1 LRKLRSEREELQ
13 ANPATDSD
21 DAELLDIA
29 LEAARAAASVIRAA
43 TAGRGSL
50 IWEAKGRS
58 DFVSDVDK
66 AAELSIAEIVAR
78 RCPGASVLGEE
89 LSPLALSDGGIVF
102 IADPLDGTTNFLH
115 GYPEYAT
122 SIGVAR
128 DGILRA
134 SAVLNVAR
142 GEEFTAQK
150 GAGAWRDGE
159 RIRVSNLREPS
170 RALIGTGFPFK
181 TLELLP
187 RYQRQFSLVMHGTA
201 GVRRA
206 GAAALDLAN
215 VACGRFDAFWELI
228 LAPWDVAGGI
238 LLVQEA
244 GGVVTDLDGNPSNLG
259 AGAYVAG
266 NPAMHAWL
274 LQTVRRADMTTG
286 IAE

>member
-1 LRKLRSEREELQ
+1 MQ
-13 ANPATDSD
+13 GITVTDRD

-29 LEAARAAASVIRAA
+29 VDAARAAAGVIRGA
-43 TAGRGSL
+43 TAGRGRL
-50 IWEAKGRS
+50 VWEAKGRS
-58 DFVSDVDK
+58 DFVSAVDK
-66 AAELSIAEIVAR
+66 DAEHAIAEIVAR

-89 LSPLALSDGGIVF
+89 LSPLALADAAIVF

-128 DGILRA
+128 NGRLRA
-134 SAVLNVAR
+134 AVVVNVPR
-142 GEEFTAQK
+142 GEEFTARK

-159 RIRVSNLREPS
+159 PIRVSSQREPAK
-170 RALIGTGFPFK
+170 ALIGTGFPFK

-187 RYQRQFSLVMHGTA
+187 RYQRQFSLVMRGTA
-201 GVRRA
+201 GIRRA

-215 VACGRFDAFWELI
+215 VACGRFDAFWELV
-228 LAPWDVAGGI
+228 LSPWDVAAGI

-244 GGVVTDLDGNPSNLG
+244 GGVVTGLDGNDSTLS
-259 AGAYVAG
+259 AGAYIAG

-286 IAE
+286 YNE